1 MLDLKCEVGV
11 LLNSYANRINKV
23 DKNDFKE
30 QDRLEELYAKAIILN
45 VKYGYGLFYPI
56 DDFIEDVRCGGIMNY
71 DGIGYL
77 LDVDGNELGSVNCNV
92 KFLEDAKKNGA
103 VYVSWFNK

>member
-1 MLDLKCEVGV
+1 MSFLRWEIGV
-11 LLNSYANRINKV
+11 LMNCYADRINQV
-23 DKNDFKE
+23 DKHDFRKRG
-30 QDRLEELYAKAIILN
+30 QLKDLYAQAIILN

-56 DDFIEDVRCGGIMNY
+56 DDFIEEVDGGGIVDY

-77 LDVDGNELGSVNCNV
+77 LDADGNQIAPSRCSV
-92 KFLEDAKKNGA
+92 KFLEEAKANGA